1 MVTAQPAPKISL
13 ALGASKN
20 TKPRSSDGNSLKR
33 PHAALQDH
41 NDDDKHTQNG
51 HRQTLSHFDRSAGG
65 AIDEAKPKE
74 EEKLLVIQPQA
85 NRDWKLASRAGKR
98 LKSALPG
105 ANGRAEVQDVG
116 SQVEE
121 KGKVEYGLIVSKRS
135 EAKDEG
141 AANGIGDGHAEADNS
156 LGAATVII
164 TSPDDESRAQ
174 SAQTADQAAIDAL
187 LGHKSE
193 DEPLTLPTLTESE
206 AFTKDYQ
213 SAPEMATLADY
224 DRVPVEAFG
233 AALLRGMGWRDGEGI
248 GSARGTKATKTKV
261 PERRPAL
268 LGIGAKEEAAVAAE
282 MGVWGKAA
290 RKGKE
295 VKVYNPVLLRDRVT
309 GEMFT
314 EEELER
320 RKEQAEKDKLDAEFE
335 AEEIRRA
342 KEKEKRRRRDE
353 DEDNH
358 RKSRRRDDA
367 RESDE
372 NYYRRKEK
380 EKRRREREREDDREP
395 MRNGERDRQRPK
407 RHDSNRDRH
416 ESRHDRDHRR

>member
-20 TKPRSSDGNSLKR
+20 TKSTSSHVNSLKR

-41 NDDDKHTQNG
+41 NDDDEHTQNG
-51 HRQTLSHFDRSAGG
+51 HRQTVSHFDRSAGG
-65 AIDEAKPKE
+65 AIDEARPKE

-105 ANGRAEVQDVG
+105 ANGRAEAQDVG
-116 SQVEE
+116 SQTEE

-135 EAKDEG
+135 SGLDEV
-141 AANGIGDGHAEADNS
+141 AASGTGDGHAEA
-156 LGAATVII
+156 ATVII
-164 TSPDDESRAQ
+164 ASSDDESPAQ

-213 SAPEMATLADY
+213 SAPDMATLADY

-335 AEEIRRA
+335 AEERRWA

-353 DEDNH
+353 REDDH
-358 RKSRRRDDA
+358 RKSRSRDDA
-367 RESDE
+367 DESDE
-372 NYYRRKEK
+372 EYYRRKEK
-380 EKRRREREREDDREP
+380 EKRRRERERENDKEP
-395 MRNGERDRQRPK
+395 MRNGERDRERSK
-407 RHDSNRDRH
+407 RHDSDRDRH
-416 ESRHDRDHRR
+416 RSHRDRDHRR

>member
-20 TKPRSSDGNSLKR
+20 SKSIPSHVNSLKR

-41 NDDDKHTQNG
+41 NDDDEHTQNG
-51 HRQTLSHFDRSAGG
+51 HKQTVSHFDSAAGG
-65 AIDEAKPKE
+65 AIDEARPKE
-74 EEKLLVIQPQA
+74 EKKLLVIQPQA

-98 LKSALPG
+98 LKSALPR
-105 ANGRAEVQDVG
+105 ANGRAEGQDVVN
-116 SQVEE
+116 QEE
-121 KGKVEYGLIVSKRS
+121 AKGKVEYGLIVSKRS
-135 EAKDEG
+135 EAKDELP
-141 AANGIGDGHAEADNS
+141 ANGTGEGHAEADNS
-156 LGAATVII
+156 LATATVIAA
-164 TSPDDESRAQ
+164 SSNEDSVAQ

-213 SAPEMATLADY
+213 SAPDMATLADY

-282 MGVWGKAA
+282 LGVWGKAA

-314 EEELER
+314 EEELEG

-335 AEEIRRA
+335 AEEKRRA
-342 KEKEKRRRRDE
+342 KEKEKRRRRDQ
-353 DEDNH
+353 DEQDH

-367 RESDE
+367 GESDE
-372 NYYRRKEK
+372 EYYRRKEK
-380 EKRRREREREDDREP
+380 EKRRRDREREDDKMP
-395 MRNGERDRQRPK
+395 SRNRDRDRERSK
-407 RHDSNRDRH
+407 RHDSDRDRYSSH
-416 ESRHDRDHRR
+416 RDRDHRR